1 MEQTSCSAEVAARAL
16 SANNGDV
23 VDAILQISEN
33 KQQFETPA
41 SPTNVNVNQN
51 DVKVIME
58 QTSCSAEVAAAA
70 LQETDGDVVDAIL
83 KISEQT

>member
-1 MEQTSCSAEVAARAL
+1 MQ
-16 SANNGDV
+16 
-23 VDAILQISEN
+23 
-33 KQQFETPA
+33 
-41 SPTNVNVNQN
+41 PTNVNVNQN